1 MKRPID
7 KYNLDILQAFQQQE
21 FNVVAD
27 LFSKHNLTSN
37 DLIQLYKKQNKKS
50 PFLFSNPTFWK
61 SNLPLFHLQE
71 VLESELRSTFL
82 EKYFSTDAHIND
94 ALNECLFHTSKDT
107 FVQHTKLNRVFLMPG
122 FRQSIRQLAD
132 KNPAL
137 KPLVKEFE
145 NCAEEW
151 RTIED
156 EEQKDNLLLFQL
168 SLGEILIGFILYY
181 QFVKRSPESLGN
193 KSRQFEIENALNDE
207 LHRIFVLFHQ
217 NPSIRFHYPT
227 NSEMQRVFERYE
239 TPHPL
244 LGKEGLVVPLD
255 RIFQLIF
262 DIAKRSINR
271 TSRRNWIEL
280 YQCGYAD
287 FETTILNP
295 APLKTNH
302 QFQIFRKNDYK
313 KGAEEFYFSD
323 FKIKKLHSSLSP
335 KISISTGINAMSFY
349 GIPDEIIDKNI
360 TLDLKKVLLLLQH
373 FSTYKGPPE
382 RTIFEDKKFVIKN
395 QADKRFRKL
404 FGINESISLFD
415 FGELKWNISVYF
427 QWTEEETESILGF
440 LTFDLTEEDIPK
452 IWIQRPFLKIN
463 DQVIWLGV
471 FLKDRRWSNILLN
484 KVKSESTLK
493 PVVKTIAGNLEK
505 QLEQLFQKA
514 GFFTTQGFKYSNK
527 GKTLGDLDVVA
538 FKDNHLFICEVK
550 SGERSHDFS
559 YAVHQETVKLED
571 KAAGQ
576 LQRALHHLPHYWPN
590 LQPEMGIETQLEDLT
605 VIPMIVTDIFE
616 GDFRVYGTG
625 IRKTSLLELDVLLNN
640 KKRDLLEMYLFNL
653 SMGNSNIPVNNI
665 LDTDWDLWEGEST
678 LSVEMLL
685 KKLDDGEVWDGVNHG
700 IQ

>member
-1 MKRPID
+1 MSKQDVSGRIIELCTQERFDEIPSLFA
-7 KYNLDILQAFQQQE
+7 KYNLTASDM
-21 FNVVAD
+21 
-27 LFSKHNLTSN
+27 
-37 DLIQLYKKQNKKS
+37 LICYKRQLKKGTK
-50 PFLFSNPTFWK
+50 FFSNPTFWK

-71 VLESELRSTFL
+71 VLESELKSTFL
-82 EKYFSTDAHIND
+82 EKYFSTDAHINE
-94 ALNECLFHTSKDT
+94 AFNECLFHTSKDT
-107 FVQHTKLNRVFLMPG
+107 FVLYTKLNRVFLLPE
-122 FRQSIRQLAD
+122 FRQSIRQLAE
-132 KNPAL
+132 KNHEL
-137 KPLVKEFE
+137 KAVVKEFE
-145 NCAEEW
+145 ICAEEW
-151 RTIED
+151 QTIEY
-156 EEQKDNLLLFQL
+156 EEQKDNFLLLQL
-168 SLGEILIGFILYY
+168 GRGEILMGFVLYY
-181 QFVKRSPESLGN
+181 QSVKRSPESLGN

-207 LHRIFVLFHQ
+207 LHRILALFQQ
-217 NPSIRFHYPT
+217 NSSLSFNYSS
-227 NSEMQRVFERYE
+227 NAEMQQVFERYE
-239 TPHPL
+239 TPHPI

-262 DIAKRSINR
+262 DIAKRSIHR
-271 TSRRNWIEL
+271 TSRRNRIEL

-302 QFQIFRKNDYK
+302 RFQIFRKNDYK

-349 GIPDEIIDKNI
+349 GIPDEIIDQNI
-360 TLDLKKVLLLLQH
+360 VLDLKKVLLLLQH

-427 QWTEEETESILGF
+427 QWTKEDTESILGF
-440 LTFDLTEEDIPK
+440 LTFDLTDEATPK
-452 IWIQRPFLKIN
+452 IWFQRPFLKIN
-463 DQVIWLGV
+463 DQVIWLGA
-471 FLKDRRWSNILLN
+471 FLKDRRWSNVLLN
-484 KVKSESTLK
+484 KLKSEPIPK
-493 PVVKTIAGNLEK
+493 YIGETIAKNLEK
-505 QLEQLFQKA
+505 QLERLFQKA
-514 GFFTTQGFKYSNK
+514 GFVTTQGFKYFRK
-527 GKTLGDLDVVA
+527 KEVLGDLDIVA

-559 YAVHQETVKLED
+559 YAVHQEMVKLED

-576 LQRALHHLPHYWPN
+576 LQRALHHLPHYWAK
-590 LQPEMGIETQLEDLT
+590 LQAEMGIEPKLEDIT

-616 GDFRVYGTG
+616 GDLRIYGAN

-640 KKRDLLEMYLFNL
+640 KKRDLLEMYLFNH
-653 SMGNSNIPVNNI
+653 SMSNLKAAINWNQP
-665 LDTDWDLWEGEST
+665 TDWDLWEGKST

-685 KKLDDGEVWDGVNHG
+685 KKLDEDAVWGEREFDLRF
-700 IQ
+700 